1 MNDINRNII
10 DIDPFVEGIDDL
22 VKSLDE
28 PARAYAQGSEGVH
41 QELVRDLV
49 SDAVEIALEGR
60 TVETNEQEENFFAIQ
75 MKRAD
80 AFAAEVARKVVEH
93 GVVEVSTSEISTLVS
108 EMVLFE
114 MNNHSIALQNAA
126 E

>member
-1 MNDINRNII
+1 MNDLKSDII

-60 TVETNEQEENFFAIQ
+60 TVEVHKEEEHSIAIQ
-75 MKRAD
+75 MQRAD
-80 AFAAEVARKVVEH
+80 AFAAEVARKVKEH
-93 GVVEVSTSEISTLVS
+93 GVVDVSASEISILVS

-114 MNNHSIALQNAA
+114 MSNQTIALQNAA